1 MKRKKKKSEEQE
13 KKSIWRVR
21 IVLAFIRPFS
31 FSFYICMYLKVQIY
45 RLSVLGR
52 VRIGKGGEKLNEPRH
67 VSYWK
72 IDGRI
77 LQRIRLTIF
86 YSHSLGFFFLTL
98 PLEKIFFFFI
108 RRYSNSFLTIRNTLL
123 KYIERRQVRD
133 ANNDDDDNESPCIIQ
148 RFIVRAFRECKRI
161 RESLR
166 ALFLFISY
174 NVSQLQLYA
183 QLHICI
189 NKKYMLLYI

>member
-1 MKRKKKKSEEQE
+1 M
-13 KKSIWRVR
+13 
-21 IVLAFIRPFS
+21 
-31 FSFYICMYLKVQIY
+31 
-45 RLSVLGR
+45 
-52 VRIGKGGEKLNEPRH
+52 
-67 VSYWK
+67 SYWK

-133 ANNDDDDNESPCIIQ
+133 ANNDDDNESPCIIQ